1 MFHEVHADDDAYLGE
16 LKTGCT
22 APFLEAIIAELRRQR
37 WDIVGLDEALARLEH
52 GDPAR
57 RFVVLTFDDGY
68 RDVQTR
74 ALSVLERQRAP
85 FTLYVPAGAPRRE
98 LDAWWLG
105 LRELFR
111 RRDRVVVAGTDMSF
125 ACRDHAEKV
134 RGRAALS
141 AWIHEDY
148 RRVAQLRETF
158 RVYDV
163 SLEALNGD
171 YFLGE
176 TEMRD
181 LARNPLVTVGA
192 HTLSHAAL
200 GTLGAAEARRE
211 IAGGRAYLESLLD
224 RPIPHFAYPYGGP
237 QACGSREF
245 ELARNLGFRSA
256 VTTRER
262 PVFAA
267 DRTRPHEIPRIG
279 LSGTTAHLEYVA
291 QRLRELRNASAA
303 DF

>member
-1 MFHEVHADDDAYLGE
+1 MFHEVHADDDAYSGE
-16 LKTGCT
+16 LNTGCT
-22 APFLEAIIAELRRQR
+22 APFLEAIICELRRER
-37 WDIVGLDEALARLEH
+37 WDIVRLDEALVRLQY
-52 GDPAR
+52 GDPSR

-74 ALSVLERQRAP
+74 ALAVLERHQAP
-85 FTLYVPAGAPRRE
+85 FTLYVPAGAPMRE

-111 RRDRVVVAGTDMSF
+111 RCDRVAIAGTDMSF
-125 ACRDHAEKV
+125 ACHDRAEKV

-141 AWIHEDY
+141 AWVHQDY

-163 SLEALNGD
+163 SLEALSGD
-171 YFLGE
+171 YFLDE
-176 TEMRD
+176 AELRD

-200 GTLGAAEARRE
+200 GTLAAAEARRE
-211 IAGGRAYLESLLD
+211 MTGSRAYLESLLD
-224 RPIPHFAYPYGGP
+224 RPIQHFAYPYGGP
-237 QACGSREF
+237 QACGAREF
-245 ELARNLGFRSA
+245 ELARELGFRSA

-267 DRTRPHEIPRIG
+267 DRTHLHEIPRIG
-279 LSGTTAHLEYVA
+279 ISGTTAHLEYVVR
-291 QRLRELRNASAA
+291 RLRELRNASAT